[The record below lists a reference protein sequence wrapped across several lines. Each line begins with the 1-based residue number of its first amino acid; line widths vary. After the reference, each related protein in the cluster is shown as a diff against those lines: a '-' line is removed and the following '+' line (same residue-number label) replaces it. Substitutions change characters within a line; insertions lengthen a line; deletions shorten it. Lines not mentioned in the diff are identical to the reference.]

1 MGNPVDPQKWIKLES
16 GWVSLVWCLHVR
28 AWAQRLWRKPGN
40 QTMGTEEVRREVLEN
55 VAFIK
60 FSTKLKKSIQ
70 WESKWQ
76 GGKKVI
82 SIAIDL
88 QLASWKPGA
97 ALRGTRRN
105 GQENNIMGLTQDIST
120 SQLTFRS
127 GNFFVI
133 VCSCIMGCWA
143 ASMACTDRP
152 QCRKKTQERAGS
164 RVPGDLTQNWDVFVF
179 TCTRK

>member
-28 AWAQRLWRKPGN
+28 VWAQRLYRKPGN
-40 QTMGTEEVRREVLEN
+40 QTMGTEEVRREVFQN

-60 FSTKLKKSIQ
+60 FSTKLKKFIQ

-76 GGKKVI
+76 EKKII

-97 ALRGTRRN
+97 ALRGRRRN
-105 GQENNIMGLTQDIST
+105 GQENNVMGLEQDIST
-120 SQLTFRS
+120 SLLGILGQ
-127 GNFFVI
+127 VI
-133 VCSCIMGCWA
+133 FLLLCSCIMGCWA
-143 ASMACTDRP
+143 ASMASTDQP
-152 QCRKKTQERAGS
+152 QCRKKMQNRAGS

-179 TCTRK
+179 TCTWK